1 MVQFL
6 PEAKDFWVSL
16 NQIDENLNFK
26 IMKRMTREM
35 ADKAA
40 EELANVAF
48 DKKLE
53 KLLKWNQKRKY
64 LK

>member
-1 MVQFL
+1 
-6 PEAKDFWVSL
+6 
-16 NQIDENLNFK
+16 
-26 IMKRMTREM
+26 MKRMTREM

-53 KLLKWNQKRKY
+53 KLLK
-64 LK
+64 